1 MRLPAIVWL
10 SLGLFCGRSW
20 AQDAADPGIWPRIA
34 GGMTLSNHE
43 RPEVRRWIAS
53 YTAHPAALNRML
65 ERASPFLWFIV
76 ETAELREL
84 PMELALLPAVESG
97 FDAHARSISAATGLW
112 QFLPTTGTA
121 YGLGESGSYDARR
134 DPVASTRAALAYLQ
148 ALHREFGDWNLALA
162 AYNVGGGTM
171 RRAIRASG
179 SRDFW
184 KLPLRQQTRDYVP
197 KLLALAA
204 VVREPQRYGVQLPLI
219 DDAAV
224 ADLIATDQQPA
235 LGRAL
240 RAAAVDE
247 SLLRRFNPG
256 LKRTDEQAAA
266 PSLLLPPAEALAVR
280 AELAQAS
287 EKGDHRRPA
296 KSSSLQLAVVI
307 QAGALELDRSSSAAP
322 SPAIEVSARMA
333 EPMPAPPVGY
343 AAPSSQLLGRHHV
356 PMGQPSD
363 ASSRRH
369 QIRISGLRRAKVL
382 RSDDSLTAGRELRLT
397 ADAGN

>member
-1 MRLPAIVWL
+1 MPLPLIIWL
-10 SLGLFCGRSW
+10 LLGLFCGRAW

-34 GGMTLSNHE
+34 GGMTLGDHE

-97 FDAHARSISAATGLW
+97 FDAHARSVSAATGLW
-112 QFLPTTGTA
+112 QFLPKTGTA

-162 AYNVGGGTM
+162 AYNVGGGTL

-204 VVREPQRYGVQLPLI
+204 VVREPRRYGVQLPLI
-219 DDAAV
+219 GDAAV

-235 LGRAL
+235 LGRVL

-280 AELAQAS
+280 AELAQTS
-287 EKGDHRRPA
+287 EQGDHRGPA
-296 KSSSLQLAVVI
+296 RNASLQLAVMI
-307 QAGALELDRSSSAAP
+307 QAGALERDRSSSADP
-322 SPAIEVSARMA
+322 SPLSAVSARLA
-333 EPMPAPPVGY
+333 EPKPAPPVGHPV
-343 AAPSSQLLGRHHV
+343 PSSQLLGRHHV
-356 PMGQPSD
+356 PVGQPSD
-363 ASSRRH
+363 TSSRRNS
-369 QIRISGLRRAKVL
+369 IRISGLRRAKVL
-382 RSDDSLTAGRELRLT
+382 RSDDSLTAGRELRLK
-397 ADAGN
+397 AEAGN